1 MRRFHLLLCAVAL
14 TGIVVVMAGARGL
27 GRAPRAAHSSFG
39 RGSVIALIHGLGS
52 SPDHW
57 LGTGRLLAR
66 RYHVVLVDL
75 PGHGLSEMPHP
86 FSLDRAVDAMEQAL
100 EAETSEPVVLVG
112 HSIGGLIATQLALEH
127 PDRVRALVLVET
139 ALAPQFTGPDREAM
153 LAALDHDYR
162 GLLRAAYTAFGRDSA
177 QGLELYREVAALDSS
192 AMKRWIRLALAADLS
207 QAAAGLRVPVLA
219 ILAERSW
226 PVGEPWRVTAE
237 ALGYTRV
244 PNLRAM
250 RIKDCGHFVMLDRP
264 ADVAQAIARFAAAT
278 AGEPVAGR

>member
-1 MRRFHLLLCAVAL
+1 MRRFHLLLFTVVLA
-14 TGIVVVMAGARGL
+14 GIVVAMVGARGL
-27 GRAPRAAHSSFG
+27 GRPPRAAHSSFG

-52 SPDHW
+52 RPEHW
-57 LGTGRLLAR
+57 LGTARLLAR
-66 RYHVVLVDL
+66 RHHVVLVDL

-100 EAETSEPVVLVG
+100 DDETSEPVILVG
-112 HSIGGLIATQLALEH
+112 HSVGGLIATRMALDH
-127 PDRVRALVLVET
+127 PERVRGLVLVET
-139 ALAPQFTGPDREAM
+139 ALAPQFTGRDREA
-153 LAALDHDYR
+153 LLVALDHDYR
-162 GLLRAAYTAFGRDSA
+162 GLLRTAYTAFGRDSA

-192 AMKRWIRLALAADLS
+192 AMKRWIRLALTADLS

-226 PVGEPWRVTAE
+226 PMGEPWPVTAE
-237 ALGYTRV
+237 ALGYARV
-244 PNLRAM
+244 PNLKPM

-264 ADVAQAIARFAAAT
+264 AEVAQAIARFAAAN